1 MACLVAFSPL
11 SANAAKKQKKPRKP
25 QTELWPDG
33 TKMDAWFSNAQKVNI
48 DTLGKKYILTNYGV
62 KTDSTLIQTKAIQAI
77 IDRAAQDGGGVIVVP
92 AGTYQSGALFF
103 RPKTHLYLEEGG
115 KLKGSDRIAN
125 FPVVETRIEGETCKY
140 FSAFI
145 NADKCNGFTIAG
157 PGTIDGNGYHYWE
170 EFWIRRTWNRQ
181 CTNKDA
187 QRPRLVYISNSSN
200 VTLQDVHI
208 QNSPFWTNHIYR
220 CDHVRFLGCTIFA
233 PTSGMKAPSSDA
245 IDIDVCHDVL
255 VDGCEMS
262 VNDDAIAIKGG
273 KGTWADQ
280 APENGPNNYAGSGE
294 WYFKDSSRENGIT
307 LNSDGMK
314 QWSCEAGYHK
324 VTFDYKASPMTLSI
338 EKVESLEL
346 SVNGTAMTYAGNN
359 EYTATLNFTKGEPVT
374 FAGCNDLEYVRQ
386 DPDFLK
392 DGKFNS
398 KTGTYTVVLR
408 LGTRENSWSDSGNQ
422 IPNNSWTIFRSE
434 NNGGVYSTIFLSG
447 EGVAS
452 VTIKNCVGWNVEG
465 TALAFMAEIGDKAY
479 QFTGRYRDEWWK
491 LEPYDRWANDL
502 NFKYFGNIWW
512 NGGIVSGVNLNDKT
526 GKITQG
532 TDGNLRWADAKSK
545 WDDYG
550 TYRMTVDMNTNP
562 QTVTFEKL

>member
-1 MACLVAFSPL
+1 MTEVEPGVYKLEHQWL
-11 SANAAKKQKKPRKP
+11 SGQEYDIWFAAGTSGFYYAPVDPWVSEQNRVFDIEYTKEVRALKIQSY
-25 QTELWPDG
+25 DG
-33 TKMDAWFSNAQKVNI
+33 K
-48 DTLGKKYILTNYGV
+48 NYGE
-62 KTDSTLIQTKAIQAI
+62 KYYTIILDTNTNKLSMIQ
-77 IDRAAQDGGGVIVVP
+77 
-92 AGTYQSGALFF
+92 
-103 RPKTHLYLEEGG
+103 
-115 KLKGSDRIAN
+115 
-125 FPVVETRIEGETCKY
+125 ETGER
-140 FSAFI
+140 
-145 NADKCNGFTIAG
+145 
-157 PGTIDGNGYHYWE
+157 
-170 EFWIRRTWNRQ
+170 FWIVGDNLSWEMNKYEMTVDKTAGKATW
-181 CTNKDA
+181 
-187 QRPRLVYISNSSN
+187 YGW
-200 VTLQDVHI
+200 
-208 QNSPFWTNHIYR
+208 F
-220 CDHVRFLGCTIFA
+220 
-233 PTSGMKAPSSDA
+233 KAA
-245 IDIDVCHDVL
+245 NNFKIH
-255 VDGCEMS
+255 GENMWAE
-262 VNDDAIAIKGG
+262 N
-273 KGTWADQ
+273 TW
-280 APENGPNNYAGSGE
+280 NGPNNYAGSGE

-307 LNSDGMK
+307 LNSDGLK

-398 KTGTYTVVLR
+398 KTGSYTVVLR

-465 TALAFMAEIGDKAY
+465 TALAFMAEIGDKVY
-479 QFTGRYRDEWWK
+479 QFTGRYREEWWE
-491 LEPYDRWANDL
+491 LEPYDRWANGL

-512 NGGIVSGVNLNDKT
+512 NGGIVSGVNLDDKT